1 MKLENT
7 FSVIRN
13 TFLVST
19 CPYQTVTVDIKLIH
33 RIMAQATFIVC
44 MICQIHDL
52 ASLFVEHVNAL
63 VILCQP
69 NASGLIL
76 RHRMHKVCLIPPR
89 SRPVIAPASGWHII
103 YPQPQ
108 HAVYPH
114 TVISI
119 RKKRKLNVFPLRK
132 LSRYIIFFPFQVQFV
147 TPDADQQPIIIQQQ
161 NPVTALSHHTDTRYR
176 QAVFPQ
182 YKDFRLFSLFIA
194 VTPLSG
200 NIQPRISFLVYINIQ
215 RIFSVAAQLFH
226 KSAQIIDKNPFIFIK
241 QSIFTFCL
249 YPKLAFGTLTNIR
262 YHIIGQRVRVII
274 QMPEHAESIPVI
286 AVQPV
291 PRTEPHKSVPILI
304 NRINRIAGKPVGY
317 FQMLEH
323 IAVCTTSGTCQYN
336 KQCNKN
342 LFFQHNKMKGFVCF
356 RLQKKQKNEKKA
368 SAPVFF

>member
-1 MKLENT
+1 
-7 FSVIRN
+7 
-13 TFLVST
+13 
-19 CPYQTVTVDIKLIH
+19 
-33 RIMAQATFIVC
+33 
-44 MICQIHDL
+44 MICQIYDL
-52 ASLFVEHVNAL
+52 TCLFVEHVNAF
-63 VILCQP
+63 IFLCQP

-76 RHRMHKVCLIPPR
+76 RHRMYKVCLMFPGSGQI
-89 SRPVIAPASGWHII
+89 ITPASGWHII

-132 LSRYIIFFPFQVQFV
+132 LSRYIISFPFQVQFV
-147 TPDADQQPIIIQQQ
+147 TPDADQQPCIIQQQ
-161 NPVTALSHHTDTRYR
+161 NAVTALSHRSDSRYR

-182 YKDFRLFSLFIA
+182 YKDFRLFSLLIP

-200 NIQPRISFLVYINIQ
+200 NIQPRISFLVHID
-215 RIFSVAAQLFH
+215 RHWIFSVAAQLFH
-226 KSAQIIDKNPFIFIK
+226 ETTQIIDKNPLIFLK
-241 QSIFTFCL
+241 QSISTLSL
-249 YPKLAFGTLTNIR
+249 YPKHAFGTLTNIR
-262 YHIIGQRVRVII
+262 YHIIGQRIRVII

-323 IAVCTTSGTCQYN
+323 IAVRITRDIC
-336 KQCNKN
+336 
-342 LFFQHNKMKGFVCF
+342 
-356 RLQKKQKNEKKA
+356 
-368 SAPVFF
+368 